1 MKKFEKKMLKDLYE
15 SVKGL
20 FAFTFYSRYSIEPED
35 MFLFI
40 EKYERKGVLKYEND
54 RLSLTEEGRSIILR
68 QLFYKNEKKGKF
80 SNIPSEFMHEKIEIN
95 SLYLPDIFNISD
107 EILKTKKVE

>member
-1 MKKFEKKMLKDLYE
+1 MKKFENKMLKDLYE

-40 EKYERKGVLKYEND
+40 EKYESKGILKYEND
-54 RLSLTEEGRSIILR
+54 KLSLTEEGRSIILR
-68 QLFYKNEKKGKF
+68 QLFHKNENKGKF
-80 SNIPSEFMHEKIEIN
+80 SNIPPEFIQEKIEIN
-95 SLYLPDIFNISD
+95 SPYLPNIVNVSA
-107 EILKTKKVE
+107 EILEIKKVE